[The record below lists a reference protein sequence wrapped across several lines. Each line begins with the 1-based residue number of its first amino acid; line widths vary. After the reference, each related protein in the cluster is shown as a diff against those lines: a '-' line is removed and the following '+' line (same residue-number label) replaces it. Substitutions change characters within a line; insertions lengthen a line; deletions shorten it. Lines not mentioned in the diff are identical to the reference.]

1 MKSFQEDILQF
12 LKEKELT
19 NSKKI
24 EIRSQK
30 QINSKMRAMLID
42 WLIDITVKF
51 KSQAKTV
58 YMTVDLIDRFISKE
72 QVKRSDF

>member
-1 MKSFQEDILQF
+1 
-12 LKEKELT
+12 
-19 NSKKI
+19 
-24 EIRSQK
+24 
-30 QINSKMRAMLID
+30 MLID